1 MTESEK
7 LSVSIYSIAE
17 GLKDT
22 VSLPTPDTVEKTT
35 FLSAILFGC
44 SLVSEAIGMYTFI
57 SCQGAGLCTLV
68 LGVLLY
74 MERSENNALSRM
86 YRNARVSS
94 KKDVRR
100 AKSSGSSKRGGRSTD
115 SNRSTK
121 QKAGKRKKPSNN
133 SKNKRHS

>member
-35 FLSAILFGC
+35 FLSVILFGC

-57 SCQGAGLCTLV
+57 SWQGSGLCTLV

-86 YRNARVSS
+86 YRNARVSIE
-94 KKDVRR
+94 KDVKR
-100 AKSSGSSKRGGRSTD
+100 AKDAGSRLSSRRSAN
-115 SNRSTK
+115 SNNRTK
-121 QKAGKRKKPSNN
+121 QKTKR
-133 SKNKRHS
+133 RG

>member
-35 FLSAILFGC
+35 FLSVILFGC
-44 SLVSEAIGMYTFI
+44 SLVSDAIGMYTFI
-57 SCQGAGLCTLV
+57 SWQGSGLCTLV

-86 YRNARVSS
+86 YRNARISIE
-94 KKDVRR
+94 KDVKR
-100 AKSSGSSKRGGRSTD
+100 AKDAGSRLSSRRSAN
-115 SNRSTK
+115 SNNRTK
-121 QKAGKRKKPSNN
+121 QKAKR
-133 SKNKRHS
+133 RG

>member
-57 SCQGAGLCTLV
+57 SWQGSGLCTLV

-74 MERSENNALSRM
+74 IERSENNALSRM
-86 YRNARVSS
+86 YRNARISIE
-94 KKDVRR
+94 KDVKR
-100 AKSSGSSKRGGRSTD
+100 AKDAGSRLSSRRSAN
-115 SNRSTK
+115 SNNRTK
-121 QKAGKRKKPSNN
+121 QKAKR
-133 SKNKRHS
+133 RG

>member
-35 FLSAILFGC
+35 LLSVILFGC

-57 SCQGAGLCTLV
+57 SWQGSGLCTLV

-86 YRNARVSS
+86 YRNARVSIE
-94 KKDVRR
+94 KDVKR
-100 AKSSGSSKRGGRSTD
+100 AKDAGSRLSSRRSAN
-115 SNRSTK
+115 SNNCTK
-121 QKAGKRKKPSNN
+121 QKAKR
-133 SKNKRHS
+133 RG

>member
-35 FLSAILFGC
+35 FLSVILFGC

-57 SCQGAGLCTLV
+57 SWQGSGLCTLV

-86 YRNARVSS
+86 DRNARVSIE
-94 KKDVRR
+94 KDVKR
-100 AKSSGSSKRGGRSTD
+100 AKDAGSRLSSRRSAN
-115 SNRSTK
+115 SNNRTK
-121 QKAGKRKKPSNN
+121 QKAKR
-133 SKNKRHS
+133 RG

>member
-35 FLSAILFGC
+35 FLSVILFGC
-44 SLVSEAIGMYTFI
+44 SLVSDAIGMYTFI
-57 SCQGAGLCTLV
+57 SWQGSGLCTLV

-86 YRNARVSS
+86 YRNARVSIE
-94 KKDVRR
+94 KDVKR
-100 AKSSGSSKRGGRSTD
+100 AKDAGSRLSSRRSAN
-115 SNRSTK
+115 SNNRTK
-121 QKAGKRKKPSNN
+121 QKAKR
-133 SKNKRHS
+133 RG

>member
-35 FLSAILFGC
+35 FLSVILFGC
-44 SLVSEAIGMYTFI
+44 SLVSEAIGMYTFR
-57 SCQGAGLCTLV
+57 SWEGSGLCTLV

-86 YRNARVSS
+86 YRNARVSIE
-94 KKDVRR
+94 KDVKR
-100 AKSSGSSKRGGRSTD
+100 AKDAGSRLSSRRSAN
-115 SNRSTK
+115 SNNRTK
-121 QKAGKRKKPSNN
+121 QKAKR
-133 SKNKRHS
+133 RG

>member
-35 FLSAILFGC
+35 FLSVILFGC

-57 SCQGAGLCTLV
+57 SWQGAGLCTLV

-86 YRNARVSS
+86 YRNARVSIE
-94 KKDVRR
+94 KDVKR
-100 AKSSGSSKRGGRSTD
+100 AKDAGSRLSSRRSAN
-115 SNRSTK
+115 SNNRTK
-121 QKAGKRKKPSNN
+121 QKAKR
-133 SKNKRHS
+133 RG

>member
-57 SCQGAGLCTLV
+57 SWQGSGLCTSV

-86 YRNARVSS
+86 YRNARVSIE
-94 KKDVRR
+94 KDVKR
-100 AKSSGSSKRGGRSTD
+100 AKDAGSRLSSRRSAN
-115 SNRSTK
+115 SNNRTK
-121 QKAGKRKKPSNN
+121 QKAKR
-133 SKNKRHS
+133 RG

>member
-35 FLSAILFGC
+35 FLSVILFGC

-57 SCQGAGLCTLV
+57 SWQGAGLCTLV

-86 YRNARVSS
+86 YRNARVSIE
-94 KKDVRR
+94 KDVKR
-100 AKSSGSSKRGGRSTD
+100 AKDAGSRLSSRRSAN
-115 SNRSTK
+115 SNNRTK
-121 QKAGKRKKPSNN
+121 QKAKRRK
-133 SKNKRHS
+133 

>member
-35 FLSAILFGC
+35 FLSVILFGC
-44 SLVSEAIGMYTFI
+44 SLVSDAIGMYTFI
-57 SCQGAGLCTLV
+57 SWQGSGLCTLV

-86 YRNARVSS
+86 YRNARVSIE
-94 KKDVRR
+94 KDVKR
-100 AKSSGSSKRGGRSTD
+100 AKDAGSRLSSRRSAN
-115 SNRSTK
+115 SNDRTK
-121 QKAGKRKKPSNN
+121 QKAKR
-133 SKNKRHS
+133 RG

>member
-35 FLSAILFGC
+35 FLSVILFGC
-44 SLVSEAIGMYTFI
+44 SLVSDAIGMYTFI
-57 SCQGAGLCTLV
+57 SWQGAGLCTLV

-86 YRNARVSS
+86 YRNARVSIE
-94 KKDVRR
+94 KDVKR
-100 AKSSGSSKRGGRSTD
+100 AKDAGSRLSGRRSSN
-115 SNRSTK
+115 SNNRTK
-121 QKAGKRKKPSNN
+121 QKAKR
-133 SKNKRHS
+133 RE

>member
-35 FLSAILFGC
+35 FLSVILFGC

-57 SCQGAGLCTLV
+57 SWQGSGLCTLI

-86 YRNARVSS
+86 YRNARVSIE
-94 KKDVRR
+94 KDVKR
-100 AKSSGSSKRGGRSTD
+100 AKDAGSRLSSRRSAN
-115 SNRSTK
+115 SNNRTK
-121 QKAGKRKKPSNN
+121 QKAKR
-133 SKNKRHS
+133 RG

>member
-57 SCQGAGLCTLV
+57 SWQGSGLCTLV

-86 YRNARVSS
+86 YRNARVSIE
-94 KKDVRR
+94 KDVKR
-100 AKSSGSSKRGGRSTD
+100 AKDAGSRLSSRRSAN
-115 SNRSTK
+115 SNNCTK
-121 QKAGKRKKPSNN
+121 QKAKR
-133 SKNKRHS
+133 RG

>member
-35 FLSAILFGC
+35 FLSVILFGC
-44 SLVSEAIGMYTFI
+44 SLVSDAIGMYTFI
-57 SCQGAGLCTLV
+57 SWQGSGLCTLV

-86 YRNARVSS
+86 YRNARVSIE
-94 KKDVRR
+94 KDVKR
-100 AKSSGSSKRGGRSTD
+100 AKDAGSRLSSRRSAN
-115 SNRSTK
+115 SNNCTK
-121 QKAGKRKKPSNN
+121 QKAKR
-133 SKNKRHS
+133 RG

>member
-35 FLSAILFGC
+35 FLSVVLFGC

-57 SCQGAGLCTLV
+57 SWQGSGLCTLV

-86 YRNARVSS
+86 YRNARVSIE
-94 KKDVRR
+94 KDVKR
-100 AKSSGSSKRGGRSTD
+100 AKDAGSRLSSRRSAN
-115 SNRSTK
+115 SNNRTK
-121 QKAGKRKKPSNN
+121 QKAKR
-133 SKNKRHS
+133 RG

>member
-35 FLSAILFGC
+35 FLSAVLFGC

-57 SCQGAGLCTLV
+57 SWQGSGLCTLV

-86 YRNARVSS
+86 YRNARVSIE
-94 KKDVRR
+94 KDVKR
-100 AKSSGSSKRGGRSTD
+100 AKDAGSRLSSRRSAN
-115 SNRSTK
+115 SNNRTK
-121 QKAGKRKKPSNN
+121 QKAKR
-133 SKNKRHS
+133 RG

>member
-35 FLSAILFGC
+35 VLSVILFGC

-57 SCQGAGLCTLV
+57 SWQGSGLCTLV

-86 YRNARVSS
+86 YRNARVSIE
-94 KKDVRR
+94 KDVKR
-100 AKSSGSSKRGGRSTD
+100 AKDAGSRLSSRRSAN
-115 SNRSTK
+115 SNNRTK
-121 QKAGKRKKPSNN
+121 QKTKR
-133 SKNKRHS
+133 RG

>member
-35 FLSAILFGC
+35 FLSVILFGC

-57 SCQGAGLCTLV
+57 SWQGSGLCTLV

-86 YRNARVSS
+86 YRNARVSIE
-94 KKDVRR
+94 KDVKR
-100 AKSSGSSKRGGRSTD
+100 AKDAGSRLSSRRSAN
-115 SNRSTK
+115 SNNRTK
-121 QKAGKRKKPSNN
+121 QKVKR
-133 SKNKRHS
+133 RG

>member
-7 LSVSIYSIAE
+7 LSVSIYRIAE

-35 FLSAILFGC
+35 FLSVILFGC

-57 SCQGAGLCTLV
+57 SWQGSGLCTLV

-86 YRNARVSS
+86 YRNARVSIE
-94 KKDVRR
+94 KDVKR
-100 AKSSGSSKRGGRSTD
+100 AKDAGSRLSSRRSAN
-115 SNRSTK
+115 SNNRTK
-121 QKAGKRKKPSNN
+121 QKAKR
-133 SKNKRHS
+133 RG

>member
-35 FLSAILFGC
+35 FLSVILFGC
-44 SLVSEAIGMYTFI
+44 SLVSDAIGMYTFI
-57 SCQGAGLCTLV
+57 SWQGSGLCTLV

-86 YRNARVSS
+86 YRNARVSIE
-94 KKDVRR
+94 KDVKR
-100 AKSSGSSKRGGRSTD
+100 AKDAGSRLSSRRSA
-115 SNRSTK
+115 NRNNRTK
-121 QKAGKRKKPSNN
+121 QKAKR
-133 SKNKRHS
+133 RG

>member
-35 FLSAILFGC
+35 FLSVILFGC
-44 SLVSEAIGMYTFI
+44 SLVSDAIGMYTFI
-57 SCQGAGLCTLV
+57 SWQGSGLCTLV

-86 YRNARVSS
+86 YRNARVSIE
-94 KKDVRR
+94 KDVKR
-100 AKSSGSSKRGGRSTD
+100 AKDAGSRLSSRRSAN
-115 SNRSTK
+115 SNNRTK
-121 QKAGKRKKPSNN
+121 QKAKR
-133 SKNKRHS
+133 

>member
-22 VSLPTPDTVEKTT
+22 VSLPTPDTVEKTA
-35 FLSAILFGC
+35 FLSVILFGC

-57 SCQGAGLCTLV
+57 SWQGSGLCTLV

-86 YRNARVSS
+86 YRNARVSIE
-94 KKDVRR
+94 KDVKR
-100 AKSSGSSKRGGRSTD
+100 AKDAGSRLSSRRSAN
-115 SNRSTK
+115 SNNRTK
-121 QKAGKRKKPSNN
+121 QKAKR
-133 SKNKRHS
+133 RG

>member
-7 LSVSIYSIAE
+7 LSVSIYSIAA

-22 VSLPTPDTVEKTT
+22 VALPTPDTLEKTT

-44 SLVSEAIGMYTFI
+44 SLVSEAIGMYTFL
-57 SCQGAGLCTLV
+57 SWQGSGLCTSV

-86 YRNARVSS
+86 YRNARVSIE
-94 KKDVRR
+94 KDVKR
-100 AKSSGSSKRGGRSTD
+100 AKDAGSRLSSRRSTN
-115 SNRSTK
+115 SNNRIK
-121 QKAGKRKKPSNN
+121 QKAKGRK
-133 SKNKRHS
+133 

>member
-35 FLSAILFGC
+35 LLSVILFGC

-57 SCQGAGLCTLV
+57 SWQGSGLCTLV

-86 YRNARVSS
+86 YRNARVSIE
-94 KKDVRR
+94 KDVKR
-100 AKSSGSSKRGGRSTD
+100 AKDAGSRLSSRRSAN
-115 SNRSTK
+115 SNNSTK
-121 QKAGKRKKPSNN
+121 QKAKR
-133 SKNKRHS
+133 RG

>member
-35 FLSAILFGC
+35 FLSVILFGC
-44 SLVSEAIGMYTFI
+44 SLVSDTIGMYTFI
-57 SCQGAGLCTLV
+57 SWQGSGLCTLV

-86 YRNARVSS
+86 YRNARVSIE
-94 KKDVRR
+94 KDVKR
-100 AKSSGSSKRGGRSTD
+100 AKDAGSRLSSRRSAN
-115 SNRSTK
+115 SNNRTK
-121 QKAGKRKKPSNN
+121 QKAKR
-133 SKNKRHS
+133 RG

>member
-22 VSLPTPDTVEKTT
+22 VSLPTPDTVEKIT
-35 FLSAILFGC
+35 FLSVILFGC

-57 SCQGAGLCTLV
+57 SWQGSGLCTLV

-86 YRNARVSS
+86 YRNARVSIE
-94 KKDVRR
+94 KDVKR
-100 AKSSGSSKRGGRSTD
+100 AKDAGSRLSSRRSAN
-115 SNRSTK
+115 SNNRTK
-121 QKAGKRKKPSNN
+121 QKAKR
-133 SKNKRHS
+133 RG

>member
-35 FLSAILFGC
+35 FLSVILFGC

-57 SCQGAGLCTLV
+57 SWQGSGLCTLV

-86 YRNARVSS
+86 YRNARVSIE
-94 KKDVRR
+94 KDVKR
-100 AKSSGSSKRGGRSTD
+100 AKDAGSRLSSRRSA
-115 SNRSTK
+115 N
-121 QKAGKRKKPSNN
+121 SNN
-133 SKNKRHS
+133 RTKKKAKRRG

>member
-35 FLSAILFGC
+35 LLSVILFGC

-57 SCQGAGLCTLV
+57 SWQGSGLCTLV

-86 YRNARVSS
+86 YRNARVSIE
-94 KKDVRR
+94 KDVKR
-100 AKSSGSSKRGGRSTD
+100 AKDAGFRLSSRRSAN
-115 SNRSTK
+115 SNNRTK
-121 QKAGKRKKPSNN
+121 QKAKR
-133 SKNKRHS
+133 RG

>member
-35 FLSAILFGC
+35 FLSVILFGC

-57 SCQGAGLCTLV
+57 SWLGSGLCTLV

-86 YRNARVSS
+86 YRNARVSIE
-94 KKDVRR
+94 KDVKR
-100 AKSSGSSKRGGRSTD
+100 AKDAGSRLSSRRSAN
-115 SNRSTK
+115 SNNRTK
-121 QKAGKRKKPSNN
+121 QKAKR
-133 SKNKRHS
+133 RG

>member
-57 SCQGAGLCTLV
+57 SWQGSGLCTLV

-86 YRNARVSS
+86 YRNARVSIE
-94 KKDVRR
+94 KDVKR
-100 AKSSGSSKRGGRSTD
+100 AKDAGSRLSSRRSAN
-115 SNRSTK
+115 SNNRTK
-121 QKAGKRKKPSNN
+121 QKTKR
-133 SKNKRHS
+133 RG

>member
-35 FLSAILFGC
+35 LLSFILFGC

-57 SCQGAGLCTLV
+57 SWQGSGLCTLV

-86 YRNARVSS
+86 YRNARVSIE
-94 KKDVRR
+94 KDVKR
-100 AKSSGSSKRGGRSTD
+100 AKDAGSRLSSRRSAN
-115 SNRSTK
+115 SNNRTK
-121 QKAGKRKKPSNN
+121 QKAKR
-133 SKNKRHS
+133 RG

>member
-35 FLSAILFGC
+35 FLSVILFGC

-57 SCQGAGLCTLV
+57 SWQGAGLCTLV
-68 LGVLLY
+68 LVVLLY

-86 YRNARVSS
+86 YRNARLSI
-94 KKDVRR
+94 KKDATR
-100 AKSSGSSKRGGRSTD
+100 AKNAGTRIHSRRGSNS
-115 SNRSTK
+115 SNRTK
-121 QKAGKRKKPSNN
+121 QKVKR
-133 SKNKRHS
+133 

>member
-57 SCQGAGLCTLV
+57 SWQGSGLCTLV

-86 YRNARVSS
+86 YRNARISIE
-94 KKDVRR
+94 KDVKR
-100 AKSSGSSKRGGRSTD
+100 AKDAGSRLSSRRSAN
-115 SNRSTK
+115 SNNRTK
-121 QKAGKRKKPSNN
+121 QKAKR
-133 SKNKRHS
+133 RG

>member
-35 FLSAILFGC
+35 FLSVILFGC
-44 SLVSEAIGMYTFI
+44 SLVSDAIGMYTFI
-57 SCQGAGLCTLV
+57 SWQGSGLCTLV

-86 YRNARVSS
+86 YRNARVSIE
-94 KKDVRR
+94 KDVKR
-100 AKSSGSSKRGGRSTD
+100 AKDAGSRLSSRRSAN
-115 SNRSTK
+115 SNNRTK
-121 QKAGKRKKPSNN
+121 QKVKR
-133 SKNKRHS
+133 RG

>member
-35 FLSAILFGC
+35 FLSVILSGC

-57 SCQGAGLCTLV
+57 SWQGSGLCTLV

-86 YRNARVSS
+86 YRNARISIE
-94 KKDVRR
+94 KDVKR
-100 AKSSGSSKRGGRSTD
+100 AKDAGSRLSSRRSAN
-115 SNRSTK
+115 SNNRTK
-121 QKAGKRKKPSNN
+121 QKAKR
-133 SKNKRHS
+133 RG

>member
-22 VSLPTPDTVEKTT
+22 VSLPTPDTLEKTT

-44 SLVSEAIGMYTFI
+44 SLVSEAIGVYTFI
-57 SCQGAGLCTLV
+57 SWQGSGLCTSV

-86 YRNARVSS
+86 YRNARVSIE
-94 KKDVRR
+94 KDVKR
-100 AKSSGSSKRGGRSTD
+100 AKDAGSRLSSRRSAN
-115 SNRSTK
+115 SNNRTK
-121 QKAGKRKKPSNN
+121 QKAKR
-133 SKNKRHS
+133 RG